1 MAFEVLIT
9 DQAFDNLDAITDF
22 IKKNSSMERARRW
35 FASMVQAIETLKE
48 MPRRCPRNRRSWGRR
63 SVFCSTVAGIEHTRS
78 TSRFHIRHWARQRLT
93 AGQIRELVRQ
103 FEEDEL
109 IP

>member
-48 MPRRCPRNRRSWGRR
+48 MPRRCPGIGGRGAGGPSSAPRSPESSIQDLLRD
-63 SVFCSTVAGIEHTRS
+63 STFGIGP
-78 TSRFHIRHWARQRLT
+78 AR
-93 AGQIRELVRQ
+93 
-103 FEEDEL
+103 D
-109 IP
+109 